1 MVWKYG
7 PCVCVAGLVVCQFA
21 AAQQPINP
29 VDRSASASA
38 FADGEQRVRFEQL
51 YRTFDVEFSVG
62 EAPASVASI
71 DLDAGPTGDLSF
83 VVDAVLDVDATTE
96 GVPDGRA
103 TSFAT
108 ENLLFDVDI
117 ATPFTLAAIYGR
129 SEAVGAAANSG
140 TIRLI
145 VEGEGVIVLDSGQRV
160 SEVVLRTSD
169 SATGETAA
177 GDLEPGQYRLR
188 VDFSS
193 NAAAIGGDASA
204 HFEARAFFA
213 TTCRADVTADGTLD
227 LFDFLDYQILFTN
240 RNPRADFTGDGV
252 FDIFDFLRFIS
263 AFQDGC

>member
-1 MVWKYG
+1 MLSKYG
-7 PCVCVAGLVVCQFA
+7 PCACFVGLVVCQLA
-21 AAQQPINP
+21 AGQQPIDP

-38 FADGEQRVRFEQL
+38 FADGDQRVQFEQF
-51 YRTFDVEFSVG
+51 YRPFDVEFSVG
-62 EAPASVASI
+62 ESPASVAAI
-71 DLDAGPTGDLSF
+71 DLEAGPTGDFSF
-83 VVDAVLDVDATTE
+83 VVDAVLGVDATTA

-103 TSFAT
+103 TAFAS
-108 ENLLFDVDI
+108 EDLLISVDV

-129 SEAVGAAANSG
+129 SEVFGAAANSG
-140 TIRLI
+140 TLRLI

-169 SATGETAA
+169 SSTGETAA

-204 HFEARAFFA
+204 DFDARAFFA
-213 TTCRADVTADGTLD
+213 TTCRADVTADGELD
-227 LFDFLDYQILFTN
+227 LFDFLDYQTLFMD